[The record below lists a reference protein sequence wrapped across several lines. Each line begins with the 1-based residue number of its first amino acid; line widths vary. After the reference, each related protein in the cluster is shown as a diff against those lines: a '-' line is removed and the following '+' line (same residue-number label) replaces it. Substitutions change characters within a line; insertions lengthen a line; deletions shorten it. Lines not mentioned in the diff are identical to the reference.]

1 MDLNGANSVSFGS
14 LGFGGAKTG
23 PSEPSKPIFGGSVFG
38 STTANQAQQQK
49 SPFGSSS
56 SGILKN
62 PTFTMGQSTI
72 AQPATSVFGGGGG
85 GGGTNTGLFSTATS
99 TTQAAAA
106 PQEGSLF
113 SSFKTPQ
120 KGFGT
125 TAQFGSGPAPAFS
138 AAPTFGSGATFGSP
152 PAFGASATP
161 MAGSAFGGG
170 SLFGSASTAPTF
182 DSLASKAQPQFGS
195 SMSGGSV
202 FGSTFGQNAN
212 ASNQMGFASLA
223 QQQPQ
228 TNLFSSF
235 TGYFNFDSFLINS
248 IFFKNPLN
256 NQARHN
262 SNSHNLDSIQIHPS
276 MF

>member
-1 MDLNGANSVSFGS
+1 MFLIISEIDADMDLNSANSVSFGN

-23 PSEPSKPIFGGSVFG
+23 GSEPPKPIFGGSIFG
-38 STTANQAQQQK
+38 SATANQAQQQK
-49 SPFGSSS
+49 SPFGSS

-62 PTFTMGQSTI
+62 PTFTMGQSTVV
-72 AQPATSVFGGGGG
+72 QPATSVFGGGAP
-85 GGGTNTGLFSTATS
+85 TTGLFSS
-99 TTQAAAA
+99 TTQPAAAQ
-106 PQEGSLF
+106 QEGSLF

-125 TAQFGSGPAPAFS
+125 AAQFGSGPAPTFS

-152 PAFGASATP
+152 PTFGASATP

-182 DSLASKAQPQFGS
+182 DSLASKSQPQFGS

-202 FGSTFGQNAN
+202 FGSSFGQNAN
-212 ASNQMGFASLA
+212 TSNQMGFASLA

-235 TGYFNFDSFLINS
+235 TGDFNFY
-248 IFFKNPLN
+248 
-256 NQARHN
+256 QV
-262 SNSHNLDSIQIHPS
+262 
-276 MF
+276 